1 MKEKCIILKVNGQ
14 GKGVLVE
21 KSADLRWGA

>member
-1 MKEKCIILKVNGQ
+1 MKEKCIILKVNEQ
-14 GKGVLVE
+14 EKSALVE

>member
-1 MKEKCIILKVNGQ
+1 MKEKCIILKVNGRM
-14 GKGVLVE
+14 KAVLVE